1 MVERAGAAAPPAAPA
16 RGCPMHDVAAEFRPF
31 DTADPFSF
39 YERARHEQ
47 PVFFNEELGF
57 WVVTRHDDI
66 RAIFKDPATFSSEN
80 TQASYKA
87 RPAEIQAILDDGEFT
102 AYSGLSARQPPD
114 HTRLRG
120 FIKKAFT
127 PRRVA
132 VLEPQIL
139 EIATRMLD
147 AIDDS
152 EPFDLV
158 SAITYELPALV
169 IFRLL
174 GVPDEDVANVK
185 RWAASR
191 VALTFGDLS
200 IEEQKEHAHNM
211 VRYWRYCLELVQSR
225 FDDPR
230 DDLPSDLVRIYQDGD
245 TSLSIDEMA
254 GLVYSQLTAGHETT
268 SSLLAGGIK
277 ELLVQRDRWEEIC
290 ADPELIPAG
299 VEEMLRV
306 STPVFAWRRLTK
318 KPARVGDIDL
328 PEGSRVLLMLGS
340 ANHDETTFEDPEVI
354 DLHRPNARNHLA
366 FGLGIHFCV
375 GAPLARLEAQV
386 VLRELTRRMPDLHL
400 VDGQTFDY
408 GANTTFRAPARVQV
422 ERRGGS
428 GHVVGFAHCGSADV
442 ATVGGKAA
450 SLGTML
456 QAGFP
461 VPDGFAVTT
470 AAFRATLDG
479 DVAARISR
487 ELSTVDATDVRALD
501 DAAARLRLLVE
512 TTPLPADVAQDIR
525 AAYVAL
531 GDDVPVAV
539 RSSATAEDGAE
550 DSFAGQ
556 QDTYL
561 WVVGEDAVLEHVRRC
576 WASLFSARSIAYRAD
591 RGIAHDDMEMGVAV
605 QRMVQARAA
614 GVAMTLNPA
623 NGDRS
628 KIAIEAS
635 FGLGESV
642 VSGIVTPD
650 NLLMDKV
657 MLDVV
662 STRLGSKETELVADL
677 AAGCVTE
684 LEVEEDRRA
693 QPALSGDEA
702 RQVAALA
709 KRAEQHLG
717 VPQDIEWAIDGAAA
731 PDGPAVV
738 LLQSRPETV
747 WSRRPQ
753 ERPASLKP
761 TFGMQSLVSTLISP
775 LAARGA
781 TDDDTAR

>member
-1 MVERAGAAAPPAAPA
+1 
-16 RGCPMHDVAAEFRPF
+16 MHDVATEFKPFELAEPF
-31 DTADPFSF
+31 GFL
-39 YERARHEQ
+39 ERARHEQ
-47 PVFFNEELGF
+47 PVFFSEELGF

-66 RAIFKDPATFSSEN
+66 RSIFKDPATFSSEN
-80 TQASYKA
+80 TQATYKA
-87 RPAEIQAILDDGEFT
+87 RPPEIQAILDDGAFT

-147 AIDDS
+147 EIDDS
-152 EPFDLV
+152 QPFDLV
-158 SAITYELPALV
+158 SALTYDLPALV

-230 DDLPSDLVRIYQDGD
+230 DDLPSDLVRIFKETDPTHPD
-245 TSLSIDEMA
+245 HSLSIDEMG

-268 SSLLAGGIK
+268 SSLLAGGLK
-277 ELLVQRDRWEEIC
+277 DLLLQRDRWEDIC

-299 VEEMLRV
+299 VEEMLRI

-318 KPARVGDIDL
+318 KPARVGDVDL

-340 ANHDETTFEDPEVI
+340 ANHDETAFEHPEVI
-354 DLHRPNARNHLA
+354 DLQRPNGRNHLA

-386 VLRELTRRMPDLHL
+386 VLRELTQRMPDLHL
-400 VDGQTFDY
+400 MDDQTFDY
-408 GANTTFRAPARVQV
+408 GANTTFRAPARVLVQ
-422 ERRGGS
+422 RRGGS
-428 GHVVGFAHCGSADV
+428 EHVVEFRRCGSADV

-470 AAFRATLDG
+470 SAFRATLGG
-479 DVAARISR
+479 DVAGRIARD
-487 ELSTVDATDVRALD
+487 LAALDTDDVRALQD
-501 DAAARLRLLVE
+501 TAAKLRLLIE
-512 TTPLPADVAQDIR
+512 TTPLPADVADAIR
-525 AAYVAL
+525 DGYAAL
-531 GDDVPVAV
+531 GHDVPVAV

-561 WVVGEDAVLEHVRRC
+561 WVVGAAAVLEHVRRC
-576 WASLFSARSIAYRAD
+576 WASLFSARSIAYRVD
-591 RGIAHDDMEMGVAV
+591 RGIAHDDVEMGVAV

-642 VSGIVTPD
+642 VSGTVTPD
-650 NLLMDKV
+650 SLLLDKV

-684 LEVEEDRRA
+684 LEVDEERRA
-693 QPALSGDEA
+693 RPALSGDEA
-702 RQVAALA
+702 KEVAALA

-717 VPQDIEWAIDGAAA
+717 VPQDIEWAVDGAAA
-731 PDGPAVV
+731 PDGPSVV

-747 WSRRPQ
+747 WSRRPP
-753 ERPASLKP
+753 ERPSTMKP